1 MLRPGDVVVVDFPG
15 VVETKRRPAVVISTD
30 EYHKHRPDVIV
41 GMFTTRRAKATAPTD
56 YLLQDWTTSGLHYPC
71 VFRSF
76 LVTLPVADATT
87 SATARSVIGA
97 RSRHGCCELLLS
109 ELDP

>member
-41 GMFTTRRAKATAPTD
+41 GMFTTRRAKEV
-56 YLLQDWTTSGLHYPC
+56 S
-71 VFRSF
+71 RNN
-76 LVTLPVADATT
+76 LV
-87 SATARSVIGA
+87 I
-97 RSRHGCCELLLS
+97 
-109 ELDP
+109 